1 MNQGFLYYL
10 DNFRHIICLSNVS
23 IVPRA
28 LFCFRFIPCC
38 WMPFV
43 MNCSKDV
50 VHTCP
55 SCRAVCGE
63 FKRQQQG
70 RVHHGGGMHR
80 RRGRR
85 RRRR

>member
-1 MNQGFLYYL
+1 VL
-10 DNFRHIICLSNVS
+10 I

-80 RRGRR
+80 RRGMYVTVDLFNIKSCNTNGYQKNDL
-85 RRRR
+85 